1 MTNGG
6 FESGMTAKYADD
18 GSNYGCGWSAAKT
31 EMLTDTKR
39 GELK

>member
-1 MTNGG
+1 MGWKG
-6 FESGMTAKYADD
+6 IVV
-18 GSNYGCGWSAAKT
+18 GCGWSAAKT